1 MRRHAFRLI
10 ALLSLLTVPL
20 LSAPGTLAAPWANSA
35 FQRTWERTDKPVAD
49 LAISRTWMWGPVDE
63 GTNTRSESYAEAPS
77 GQRIVQYFD
86 KSRMEDNSY
95 RAADPWDVTNGLLV
109 VELMTGKMQVGDN
122 AYSTR
127 HPADINV
134 SGDLEESNG
143 PTYATIDL
151 VADAPALS
159 DGALINQRLAH
170 NGTVSVDSTLS
181 GYGVTTAYRV
191 TVPNLDHQV
200 ASVFWTFMNSSGTV
214 WEDGALTQDQLF
226 LNPFYATGY
235 PVTEAYWANI
245 KVGGV
250 YKDVLMQCFERRCLT
265 YTPGN
270 PIGWQVEAGNV
281 GLHYYMWRYRSV
293 MIMTIP
299 TVWTTSSE
307 STVTTTSSSWL
318 PIPDME
324 RSILVQTSGPMA
336 VTFSSEVSVTGTVD
350 VRAMID
356 GVPANPSSVPLA
368 VVNTSPPVARSFTF
382 GVPNVGA
389 GHHTIRMERRV
400 HDGTSATM
408 GFRTLSIITSP
419 IDADHGNLSVRYG
432 SPGSSGNI
440 TTPIGSWSQ
449 ISDMATDIAT
459 SASSDLA
466 ITMSAVASTSGGRLL
481 TRVLVDGNVAL
492 PSSKPTLFAQGG
504 FAGTNTFTWVMRDVS
519 AGTHHVVVQG
529 TVDPGSSA
537 LILARTLL
545 VQASPPN
552 TAIGGLAMRTRD
564 NDAINNTSLNWVTV
578 PDMTTTIT
586 TPGGSELSI
595 TFTAE
600 AWASSDSGRV
610 LIRALIDGNPADP
623 FNNYF
628 AVGNRVEA
636 RAFTFSVPSV
646 SSGTHTVVIQWKP
659 IGTDVVGYLWNRTVT
674 VTGWP
679 VPDTSLPLP

>member
-20 LSAPGTLAAPWANSA
+20 LSAPGTLAAPWANSD
-35 FQRTWERTDKPVAD
+35 FQRTWERTDKPVVD
-49 LAISRTWMWGPVDE
+49 LAVSRTWMWGPVDE
-63 GTNTRSESYAEAPS
+63 GTNTRSESYAEAPG

-95 RAADPWDVTNGLLV
+95 RADDPWDVTNGLLV

-122 AYSTR
+122 AYETR
-127 HPADINV
+127 HPAEINV
-134 SGDLEESNG
+134 SGDFEESNG
-143 PTYATIDL
+143 PTYATMDL
-151 VADAPALS
+151 VADASALS

-170 NGTVSVDSTLS
+170 DGMVSVDSTLS
-181 GYGVTTAYRV
+181 GYGITTAHRV

-245 KVGGV
+245 KVGGA

-281 GLHYYMWRYRSV
+281 GLHYYLWRYMSV
-293 MIMTIP
+293 MVQSP
-299 TVWTTSSE
+299 VTVWNISSQ
-307 STVTTTSSSWL
+307 STVTTTSSSWS

-324 RSILVQTSGPMA
+324 RSIFVHTSGPMA
-336 VTFSSEVSVTGTVD
+336 VTFSAEVSVTGGVD

-356 GVPANPSSVPLA
+356 GVPANPSSVLLA
-368 VVNTSPPVARSFTF
+368 AANTSPPVARSFTF
-382 GVPNVGA
+382 GLPSVA
-389 GHHTIRMERRV
+389 EDDHTIRMEWRV
-400 HDGTSATM
+400 HDGPSATM
-408 GFRTLSIITSP
+408 GFRTMSIVTSP
-419 IDADHGNLSVRYG
+419 IDTDHGNLSVHSG
-432 SPGSSGNI
+432 PTGSSVNI
-440 TTPIGSWSQ
+440 TTPTGSWSQ
-449 ISDMATDIAT
+449 IPDMATDITT

-466 ITMSAVASTSGGRLL
+466 ITMSAAVSTTGGRLF

-492 PSSKPTLFAQGG
+492 PSSKPTLFSQGV
-504 FAGTNTFTWVMRDVS
+504 FAGTNTFTWIMREVS

-529 TVDPGSSA
+529 AVDSGTTA
-537 LILARTLL
+537 TILMRTLL
-545 VQASPPN
+545 VQASPPS
-552 TAIGGLAMRTRD
+552 TAVGGLAMRTRD
-564 NDAINNTSLNWVTV
+564 NDAINNTSLNWVTI

-586 TPGGSELSI
+586 TPSGSELAI

-600 AWASSDSGRV
+600 SWASSDSGRV

-623 FNNYF
+623 SI
-628 AVGNRVEA
+628 ATSQSGIVSRRVLSPS
-636 RAFTFSVPSV
+636 RYLAFHPGPTQ
-646 SSGTHTVVIQWKP
+646 SSYSGSRSE
-659 IGTDVVGYLWNRTVT
+659 LM
-674 VTGWP
+674 
-679 VPDTSLPLP
+679 